1 MLPLREKG
9 NIIYT
14 NSNTKEK
21 ICKHK
26 EIYIYITYIDIY
38 THKKQII
45 LLLKRKLDVWGVQR
59 CEGDFSLQTL
69 LHFECRTM

>member
-1 MLPLREKG
+1 MLPLKEKG

-14 NSNTKEK
+14 DSNTKEK

-26 EIYIYITYIDIY
+26 ETYICIIYRDIY

-45 LLLKRKLDVWGVQR
+45 LLWRGKLDVWGVQR
-59 CEGDFSLQTL
+59 CEGDSSLRTL
-69 LHFECRTM
+69 LYFECRTM